1 MSDCDRI
8 QLHERIP
15 DYVHGTLD
23 AAQRAEV
30 DAHLAACADARAE
43 LALVRDARD
52 AIVRRTP
59 VVDTAAIAAAVRAA
73 RGAREARP
81 VLVISRRVAW
91 RIAAAIAIVATGAFG
106 YWLGTQRAHE
116 GNVPIARNVPGVQPL
131 VPAPLAPES
140 NLAVRPN
147 PSPKP
152 VTPLTPQT
160 VRNEISVPGGVS
172 DLSAAQT
179 GAILNDLEKG
189 NASFETEPLPDF
201 DLGSGL

>member
-1 MSDCDRI
+1 
-8 QLHERIP
+8 
-15 DYVHGTLD
+15 VHGTLD

-30 DAHLAACADARAE
+30 EAHLATCADARRE
-43 LALVRDARD
+43 LMLVRDARD

-59 VVDTAAIAAAVRAA
+59 VVDPAAVAAAIRAS
-73 RGAREARP
+73 RGARDARP
-81 VLVISRRVAW
+81 VLIISRRVAW
-91 RIAAAIAIVATGAFG
+91 RIAAAIAILATGAFG
-106 YWLGTQRAHE
+106 YWLGTQRSGSGA
-116 GNVPIARNVPGVQPL
+116 GAPPDNVARAPKL

-140 NLAVRPN
+140 NYAVRPN

-152 VTPLTPQT
+152 VTPPTPPT
-160 VRNEISVPGGVS
+160 TLRLPNELSVPDGVS